1 MNRRSLGAL
10 KRAFEQTINMLRASS
25 EISLDILEVLA
36 ESLRCDWAT
45 YWQVDPAA
53 QVLRAKVIWRRPG
66 IDSTHLARDTEGRG
80 LTMSEGVAGHVWRS
94 GKPIWTNNIVRD
106 MCVPRSLDASEAGLH
121 GGVWFA
127 VKNKRAVYGII
138 ELLGRDLNPGTR
150 EHLLVI
156 EQFGF
161 RLGKIEDTT
170 RSSALP
176 RSPL

>member
-10 KRAFEQTINMLRASS
+10 KRAFEQTTNILRISS
-25 EISLDILEVLA
+25 EISLESLGALA

-53 QVLRAKVIWRRPG
+53 QVLRAKVTWRRPG
-66 IDSTHLARDTEGRG
+66 VDSAHLARDTQGRS

-94 GKPIWTNNIVRD
+94 RKPIWTNNIVQD
-106 MCVPRSLDASEAGLH
+106 MCLPRSLDASEAGLH

-127 VKNKRAVYGII
+127 VQNKRTVYGVI

-161 RLGKIEDTT
+161 TLGKIKDTEH
-170 RSSALP
+170 SSAAP
-176 RSPL
+176 RAPL

>member
-10 KRAFEQTINMLRASS
+10 KRAFEQTTNMVRTSR
-25 EISLDILEVLA
+25 EISLDILRALA

-53 QVLRAKVIWRRPG
+53 QVLRAKVTWRRPG
-66 IDSTHLARDTEGRG
+66 IDSAHLARDTEGRS
-80 LTMSEGVAGHVWRS
+80 LSMSEGVAGHVWRS
-94 GKPIWTNNIVRD
+94 RKPIWTDNIVRD
-106 MCVPRSLDASEAGLH
+106 MWLPRSLDASEAGPH

-127 VKNKRAVYGII
+127 VQNKRTVYGVI

-150 EHLLVI
+150 EQLLAI
-156 EQFGF
+156 QQFGF
-161 RLGKIEDTT
+161 TLGKIEDT
-170 RSSALP
+170 RHSSAVP